1 MGRGSGMGSRLF
13 LWRVGQSGGSA
24 SGPEIGRQVCFI
36 YKYDMNANLEKFLS
50 PEGRLPSF
58 QPTTADSNF
67 LTELT
72 GRLRRNGGITD
83 FNAGLIDKLFSL
95 TTFPQRAKR
104 IILVLYAPGKKRILV
119 SREQKS
125 GILKFSTVFERLLA
139 HPRIT
144 DMAGENFQ
152 LQMDF
157 VVESPQSVDFYSV
170 GMAHRG
176 DRHFEIGLE
185 GLIFRGPDGKV
196 NIVPPGD
203 GYVRSVMSMGQ
214 LRSYL
219 NDAHGE
225 SYLRQSEFW
234 RFQSASYLSSGSTW
248 VRLFRGYPLVGSL
261 TREKIEHAVDL
272 AIGHIQH
279 TQDEEGKFLYYYDSA
294 LDSRRDHEH
303 PKRDPEKNPFY
314 NILRHGGGGL
324 TCVYYEKYT
333 HRGNTFENVRRA
345 IDYFVTQTRFQ
356 DYGGRE
362 GAFIYSE
369 KKAKLGGS
377 GIALYLISDYQLL
390 SGDTRYQEWADKI
403 AWHLVNQITS
413 SGEFIYYNIYLDQP
427 VGEEDNQKYFSFYYP
442 GEAVCALAKYL
453 HIADEAIRQTIFS
466 KLRKALEFLIEVRPS
481 TRADQYTAVP
491 SDSWLMMGIM
501 ELWDFP
507 EMHNSLYSDF
517 VFSDAAKMIDH
528 MYKVDDAPYPDYA
541 GAFYYSFGDYPY
553 ADGARCEGLLGAYE
567 LAVKMGDDEKA
578 GEIWPAL
585 RLAAWAVM
593 HLVNTEDAIYFARN
607 PAIALGGIRFKY
619 TRQWFRIDTIQHV
632 ASFYAKMLPH
642 WVRVESASVKTG

>member
-1 MGRGSGMGSRLF
+1 MNLRQFLNPEEGLPNYQASSGDVDF
-13 LWRVGQSGGSA
+13 LN
-24 SGPEIGRQVCFI
+24 ELNKILC
-36 YKYDMNANLEKFLS
+36 
-50 PEGRLPSF
+50 
-58 QPTTADSNF
+58 
-67 LTELT
+67 LTQGAQIEHE
-72 GRLRRNGGITD
+72 
-83 FNAGLIDKLFSL
+83 AIDKLFAL
-95 TTFPQRAKR
+95 TKFPKSYERV
-104 IILVLYAPGKKRILV
+104 ILVLYSPGQKRIVV
-119 SREQKS
+119 SRQRQE
-125 GILKFSTVFERLLA
+125 GALNFSKVFERLVA
-139 HPRIT
+139 HPRI
-144 DMAGENFQ
+144 GELTAQAFR
-152 LQMDF
+152 LQIDF
-157 VVESPQSVDFYSV
+157 VVDPLEPVDFYSV
-170 GMAHRG
+170 GMEHRG

-185 GLIFRGPDGKV
+185 GLIFRGMDNK
-196 NIVPPGD
+196 IHIFAPGD

-214 LRSYL
+214 LRAYL
-219 NDAHGE
+219 YDGYGE
-225 SYLRQSEFW
+225 NYLRKSEFW
-234 RFQSASYLSSGSTW
+234 RFRSESYLSAKGGW
-248 VRLFRGYPLVGSL
+248 LRLYRGYPLVGKL
-261 TREKIEHAVDL
+261 TQKKIEHAVDL

-279 TQDEEGKFLYYYDSA
+279 TQDENGKFLYYYDAA

-303 PKRDPEKNPFY
+303 PKRDPKKNPFY

-333 HRGNTFENVRRA
+333 RRGNTHENVRRA
-345 IDYFVTQTRFQ
+345 IDYFLTQTRVQ

-377 GIALYLISDYQLL
+377 GIALYLIADYQLL
-390 SGDTRYQEWADKI
+390 TGDTRYQEWADKI

-427 VGEEDNQKYFSFYYP
+427 IGEEENHKYFSFYYP

-453 HIADEAIRQTIFS
+453 HIADVELKEVIFS
-466 KLRKALEFLIEVRPS
+466 QLRKALEFLIQVRPQ

-507 EMHNSLYSDF
+507 EMRDPLYSNF
-517 VFSDAAKMIDH
+517 VFSDAATMIDH
-528 MYKVDDAPYPDYA
+528 MYKVTDAPYPDYA

-567 LAVKMGDDEKA
+567 LAVKMGYVEKA
-578 GEIWPAL
+578 QEIWPAL
-585 RLAAWAVM
+585 KLAAWAVM

-607 PAIALGGIRFKY
+607 PQVALGGIRFKY

-632 ASFYAKMLPH
+632 ASFYAKLLPH
-642 WVRVESASVKTG
+642 WERAEAALLQN